1 MAEMAEA
8 GKKGI
13 KRLRS
18 ESGIGSQTSQ
28 KTMGELYEKWKK
40 KSRKEIRTIGG
51 EDDDSSSGP
60 SPKARYNLDVPDEL
74 KNVDQIRK
82 LHKQKDKMKI
92 KNMSKD
98 KRAKVVAK
106 MKPKK
111 VDPVLA
117 RYKNIKV
124 AFAGAGGGRDR
135 DKKGKRGRR

>member
-1 MAEMAEA
+1 
-8 GKKGI
+8 
-13 KRLRS
+13 
-18 ESGIGSQTSQ
+18 
-28 KTMGELYEKWKK
+28 MGELYEKWKK

-51 EDDDSSSGP
+51 DDDNVSGP

-98 KRAKVVAK
+98 KRAKVVGK
-106 MKPKK
+106 TKPKK
-111 VDPVLA
+111 EDPVLA

-124 AFAGAGGGRDR
+124 SFSGSGGNR